1 MALAVSSS
9 STASA
14 SAPPPLQPRRN
25 WYRLRLIALIALAV
39 VGLLLGQLAV
49 TVPHLLQSV
58 APAWIKD
65 KTGRVLR
72 VGQASFNPFTL
83 HLVASEVS
91 LKDGGATLASLHEL
105 ELRGAWSSL
114 FNVAWTVDK
123 LSLTKP
129 EINARIGKDGSID
142 WQRFVDAFPKSDGP
156 PSSTVPRVLL
166 RNVTVDQGSVR
177 LIDER
182 EAAGRDRLTLTPL
195 SFSIEKLSTLPRDRG
210 DYSLEATLNDQTR
223 VHWQG
228 RVGLN
233 PIESSGELTVSNL
246 PLARAAAMAGAKLP
260 VTLDGVATLRANY
273 SAAFGTDFAAAG
285 IGGGVLEVS
294 GLRASQGEDVAEM
307 KTLRITPLS
316 ASWAKTRI
324 DGREQQLVAVLPL
337 QVSAGGLQTTVG
349 GRKEPLL
356 AIGQIATTAP
366 VNVDLAAR
374 RIDIPQLRID
384 ELRAALERRRDG
396 TLALPFS
403 AAGTTNA
410 AGTATVAST
419 ANAAGVAAITPPT
432 LSVPSALAPASPA
445 APPWRITLGE
455 LITDAARIGLLDE
468 SFAVPQRAALT
479 LNATLGTTAE
489 LSTPVALRL
498 SGKRL
503 TLNDLTLRDGKAD
516 GAVPPWLAVKEI
528 RAAAFDTALTGPKIE
543 LPRIEIIAPL
553 LALARDG
560 NGVDVARRFA
570 PVTPEPGVAATT
582 PPQSAPV
589 PTAAPSSAISIAGVA
604 LSGGRVTVTDS
615 ALAKPVSHVLDGIA
629 VSTDRI
635 ELNGTAGSKPLTATV
650 RATLQSGGALQAKAR
665 YDLRQQQGEVDLGI
679 ERAALAAFSPYL
691 SNSTRLLL
699 DTGEA
704 SLSGKLA
711 LNNAATASKT
721 GESLR
726 FAGKASVRELK
737 LTDQST
743 QQMFAQWA
751 ELSSQD
757 LKLAT
762 GAGGT
767 RVELADLLLD
777 QPRGD
782 IVIGEDGSLNLTQI
796 GKTSAPASPSTAP
809 SSDPAAATAPAVPPA
824 PATASSA
831 PGDAASAKVKID
843 RIQVTGGDVHFADL
857 SLRPQFGTRVSD
869 LSGLIVGISSEVS
882 SRAEVSLEGKVDEF
896 GLARLSGTVA
906 PASAAQYTDLKASF
920 RNLEMRNLTPYS
932 GKFAGRKIESGKLS
946 LELEYKVLERKLKGE
961 NQIVI
966 DNLKLGERVESKDAT
981 SLPLDLAIA
990 LLSDSKG
997 VIDLGLPVQGSLDD
1011 PQFSM
1016 GGLVWKAITNLLTKI
1031 VTAPFRAL
1039 GALLGGSGE
1048 EFEAVLF
1055 EPGEARLLPPER
1067 EKLAKLATALE
1078 KRPQLKLAIEGRFDR
1093 ERDREALADNILKL
1107 EVSKRAGM
1115 KPPGANEPLVISF
1128 TDSKVQAALDELA
1141 ASAGDDAA
1149 KLRAQYLPPAGNA
1162 LTGLLQGARER
1173 LTEKG
1178 RSEAADARGKYYPEL
1193 FRLLRGKQQVPDIAY
1208 ATLAGFR
1215 AEAVR
1220 NTLTAVNK
1228 FDAARVSV
1236 AAPQPAKTSQP
1247 DRVATTLAL
1256 SVK

>member
-25 WYRLRLIALIALAV
+25 WHRLRLIALIALAV

-65 KTGRVLR
+65 KTGRVLH

-83 HLVASEVS
+83 HLAVSEVS

-455 LITDAARIGLLDE
+455 LVTDAARIGLLDE

-479 LNATLGTTAE
+479 LNATLGATAE

-503 TLNDLTLRDGKAD
+503 TLNDLTLRDSKAD
-516 GAVPPWLAVKEI
+516 SAVPPWLGVKEI

-560 NGVDVARRFA
+560 SGVDVARRFA
-570 PVTPEPGVAATT
+570 PATPEAGVAATT
-582 PPQSAPV
+582 APPTAPA
-589 PTAAPSSAISIAGVA
+589 PTAALSTAISIAGVA

-615 ALAKPVSHVLDGIA
+615 ALAKPVSHMLDGIA
-629 VSTDRI
+629 VNTDRI
-635 ELNGTAGSKPLTATV
+635 ELNGAAGSKPLTATA
-650 RATLQSGGALQAKAR
+650 RATLQSGGTLQAKAR

-691 SNSTRLLL
+691 SNSTRLSL

-704 SLSGKLA
+704 SLGGKLA
-711 LNNAATASKT
+711 LNSAATASKT

-726 FAGKASVRELK
+726 FAGKASIRELK

-757 LKLAT
+757 LKLTT

-796 GKTSAPASPSTAP
+796 GKVGAPATPATTALSSAPAAVAG
-809 SSDPAAATAPAVPPA
+809 PAAPAT
-824 PATASSA
+824 TASSA
-831 PGDAASAKVKID
+831 PGDAAPTKVKID
-843 RIQVTGGDVHFADL
+843 RVQVTGGDVHFADL

-869 LSGLIVGISSEVS
+869 LSGLIVGISSEAS

-1215 AEAVR
+1215 AEAIR

>member
-1 MALAVSSS
+1 
-9 STASA
+9 
-14 SAPPPLQPRRN
+14 
-25 WYRLRLIALIALAV
+25 
-39 VGLLLGQLAV
+39 LLGQLAL

-58 APAWIKD
+58 APAWVKD
-65 KTGRVLR
+65 KTGRDLR
-72 VGQASFNPFTL
+72 VGKATFNPLTL
-83 HLVASEVS
+83 HLAVRDVS
-91 LKDGGATLASLHEL
+91 LKDGGATLASLGAL
-105 ELRGAWSSL
+105 ELRGAWSSP
-114 FNVAWTVDK
+114 FNLAWTVNR
-123 LSLTKP
+123 LHLTRP
-129 EINARIGKDGSID
+129 EISARIGKDGTLD
-142 WQRFVDAFPKSDGP
+142 WQRFIDAFPKSDAP
-156 PSSTVPRVLL
+156 PSNTVPRVLL
-166 RNVTVDQGSVR
+166 RDVAVEAGSLR

-182 EAAGRDRLTLTPL
+182 ADAGRDRLTLTPL
-195 SFSIEKLSTLPRDRG
+195 TFAIEKLSTLPRDRG

-223 VHWQG
+223 VRWQG

-233 PIESSGELTVSNL
+233 PIESSGDLTISNL
-246 PLARAAAMAGAKLP
+246 PLARAAAIAGATLP
-260 VTLDGVATLRANY
+260 VKLDGVATLHANY
-273 SAAFGTDFAAAG
+273 SAAFGTDLAAAG
-285 IGGGVLEVS
+285 IGGGVLEVT
-294 GLRASQGEDVAEM
+294 GLRASQGNDVAAVQ
-307 KTLRITPLS
+307 TLRVAPLS

-337 QVSAGGLQTTVG
+337 QASATGVQATAGTQ
-349 GRKEPLL
+349 KDALL
-356 AIGQIATTAP
+356 AVGQIGTTLP
-366 VNVDLAAR
+366 VTVDVAAR

-384 ELRAALERRRDG
+384 DLRAALERRRDG
-396 TLALPFS
+396 TLVLPFTS
-403 AAGTTNA
+403 AADGAAATTRPE
-410 AGTATVAST
+410 VASSPT
-419 ANAAGVAAITPPT
+419 AAPPAAAQAATKAPAATPPAT
-432 LSVPSALAPASPA
+432 TTTPA
-445 APPWRITLGE
+445 APTAQTATAAAPWRLTLGE
-455 LITDAARIGLLDE
+455 LVTDAARIGLLDE
-468 SFAVPQRAALT
+468 SFATPQRAALT
-479 LNATLGTTAE
+479 LNATLGATAE
-489 LSTPVALRL
+489 LATPASVRV

-503 TLNDLTLRDGKAD
+503 TLSDVSLRDSNAD
-516 GAVPPWLAVKEI
+516 RAAPPWLAVKEV
-528 RAAAFDTALTGPKIE
+528 RAAAFDTAVTGAKIE
-543 LPRIEIIAPL
+543 LPRIDIVAPQ
-553 LALARDG
+553 LALVRDG
-560 NGVDVARRFA
+560 NGVDVTHRLASAAASASASAGAAVADNKPASSPAPAPAAAAR
-570 PVTPEPGVAATT
+570 V
-582 PPQSAPV
+582 
-589 PTAAPSSAISIAGVA
+589 ISIAGVA
-604 LSGGRVTVTDS
+604 LSGGRVTLADT
-615 ALAKPVSHVLDGIA
+615 ALAKPLSHVLDSIA
-629 VSTDRI
+629 ITTERI
-635 ELNGTAGSKPLTATV
+635 ELAGASGGKPLAVTL
-650 RATLQSGGALQAKAR
+650 RAALQSGGALQAKAR
-665 YDLRQQQGEVDLGI
+665 YDLRQQQGEVELGI
-679 ERAALAAFSPYL
+679 ERVALAPFSPYV
-691 SNSTRLLL
+691 SNNTRLSL

-704 SLSGKLA
+704 SISGKLA
-711 LNNAATASKT
+711 LNSGDSAAKTADR
-721 GESLR
+721 LR
-726 FAGKASVRELK
+726 FAGKAAVRQLK
-737 LTDQST
+737 LTDQAT
-743 QQMFAQWA
+743 QQMFAQWT

-757 LKLAT
+757 VKVST
-762 GAGGT
+762 GASGT
-767 RVELADLLLD
+767 RIELADLLLD

-782 IVIGEDGSLNLTQI
+782 VVIGEDGTLNLTQI
-796 GKTSAPASPSTAP
+796 GKTSPPITANVAASATPSPAAPAASVP
-809 SSDPAAATAPAVPPA
+809 PPA
-824 PATASSA
+824 PAPVPASDDGA
-831 PGDAASAKVKID
+831 VKVKIE
-843 RIQVTGGDVHFADL
+843 RVQVTGGDVRFADL

-869 LSGLIVGISSEVS
+869 LAGLIVGISSDAA

-966 DNLKLGERVESKDAT
+966 DNLKLGELVESKDAT

-1067 EKLAKLATALE
+1067 EKLAKLAAALE

-1128 TDSKVQAALDELA
+1128 TDSKVQSALDELA

-1149 KLRAQYLPPAGNA
+1149 TLRAQYLPPAGNA
-1162 LTGLLQGARER
+1162 LSGLLQGARER

-1193 FRLLRGKQQVPDIAY
+1193 FRLLRSKQAVPDIAY
-1208 ATLAGFR
+1208 STLAGFR

-1236 AAPQPAKTSQP
+1236 AAPQPVKTSQP
-1247 DRVATTLAL
+1247 DRVPTTLAL

>member
-25 WYRLRLIALIALAV
+25 WHRLRLIALIALAV

-65 KTGRVLR
+65 KTGRVLH

-83 HLVASEVS
+83 HLAVSEVS

-324 DGREQQLVAVLPL
+324 DGRVQQLVAVLPL

-455 LITDAARIGLLDE
+455 LVTDAARIGLLDE

-479 LNATLGTTAE
+479 LNATLGATAE

-503 TLNDLTLRDGKAD
+503 TLNDLTLRDSKAD
-516 GAVPPWLAVKEI
+516 SAVPPWLGVKEI

-560 NGVDVARRFA
+560 SGVDVARRFA
-570 PVTPEPGVAATT
+570 PATPEAGVAATT
-582 PPQSAPV
+582 APPTAPA
-589 PTAAPSSAISIAGVA
+589 PTAALSTAISIAGVA

-615 ALAKPVSHVLDGIA
+615 ALAKPVSHMLDGIA
-629 VSTDRI
+629 VNTDRI
-635 ELNGTAGSKPLTATV
+635 ELNGAAGSKPLTATA
-650 RATLQSGGALQAKAR
+650 RATLQSGGTLQAKAR

-691 SNSTRLLL
+691 SNSTRLSL

-704 SLSGKLA
+704 SLGGKLA
-711 LNNAATASKT
+711 LNSAATASKT

-726 FAGKASVRELK
+726 FAGKASIRELK

-757 LKLAT
+757 LKLTT

-796 GKTSAPASPSTAP
+796 GKVGAPATPATTALSSAPAAVAG
-809 SSDPAAATAPAVPPA
+809 PAAPAT
-824 PATASSA
+824 TASSA
-831 PGDAASAKVKID
+831 PGDAAPTKVKID
-843 RIQVTGGDVHFADL
+843 RVQVTGGDVHFADL

-869 LSGLIVGISSEVS
+869 LSGLIVGISSEAS

-1215 AEAVR
+1215 AEAIR

-1236 AAPQPAKTSQP
+1236 AAPQPVKTSQP

>member
-1 MALAVSSS
+1 MALDVSSS

-65 KTGRVLR
+65 KTGRVLH

-455 LITDAARIGLLDE
+455 LVTDAARIGLLDE

-479 LNATLGTTAE
+479 LNATLGATAE

-503 TLNDLTLRDGKAD
+503 TLNDLTLRDSKAD
-516 GAVPPWLAVKEI
+516 SAVPPWLGVKEI

-560 NGVDVARRFA
+560 SGVDVARRFA
-570 PVTPEPGVAATT
+570 PATPEAGVAATT
-582 PPQSAPV
+582 APPTAPA
-589 PTAAPSSAISIAGVA
+589 PTAALSTAISIAGVA

-615 ALAKPVSHVLDGIA
+615 ALAKPVSHMLDGIA
-629 VSTDRI
+629 VNTDRI
-635 ELNGTAGSKPLTATV
+635 ELNGAAGSKPLTATA
-650 RATLQSGGALQAKAR
+650 RATLQSGGTLQAKAR

-691 SNSTRLLL
+691 SNSTRLSL

-704 SLSGKLA
+704 SLGGKLA
-711 LNNAATASKT
+711 LNSAATASKT

-726 FAGKASVRELK
+726 FAGKASIRELK

-757 LKLAT
+757 LKLTT

-796 GKTSAPASPSTAP
+796 GKVGAPATPATTALSSAPAAVAG
-809 SSDPAAATAPAVPPA
+809 PAAPAT
-824 PATASSA
+824 TASSA
-831 PGDAASAKVKID
+831 PGDAAPTKVKID
-843 RIQVTGGDVHFADL
+843 RVQVTGGDVHFADL

-869 LSGLIVGISSEVS
+869 LSGLIVGISSEAS

-1215 AEAVR
+1215 AEAIR

>member
-1 MALAVSSS
+1 
-9 STASA
+9 
-14 SAPPPLQPRRN
+14 
-25 WYRLRLIALIALAV
+25 
-39 VGLLLGQLAV
+39 
-49 TVPHLLQSV
+49 
-58 APAWIKD
+58 
-65 KTGRVLR
+65 
-72 VGQASFNPFTL
+72 
-83 HLVASEVS
+83 
-91 LKDGGATLASLHEL
+91 
-105 ELRGAWSSL
+105 
-114 FNVAWTVDK
+114 
-123 LSLTKP
+123 
-129 EINARIGKDGSID
+129 
-142 WQRFVDAFPKSDGP
+142 
-156 PSSTVPRVLL
+156 
-166 RNVTVDQGSVR
+166 
-177 LIDER
+177 
-182 EAAGRDRLTLTPL
+182 
-195 SFSIEKLSTLPRDRG
+195 
-210 DYSLEATLNDQTR
+210 
-223 VHWQG
+223 
-228 RVGLN
+228 
-233 PIESSGELTVSNL
+233 
-246 PLARAAAMAGAKLP
+246 MAGAKLP
-260 VTLDGVATLRANY
+260 VTLEGVATLHANY
-273 SAAFGTDFAAAG
+273 SAAFGTDLAAAG

-294 GLRASQGEDVAEM
+294 GLRATQGNDVAEM
-307 KTLRITPLS
+307 KSLRVAPLS

-356 AIGQIATTAP
+356 AIGQIATTTP
-366 VNVDLAAR
+366 VNVDIAAHR
-374 RIDIPQLRID
+374 VDIPQLRVD

-403 AAGTTNA
+403 TAGNTGATNA
-410 AGTATVAST
+410 ATTATVANT
-419 ANAAGVAAITPPT
+419 TNATGVAATTPQTPT
-432 LSVPSALAPASPA
+432 APAPASPA
-445 APPWRITLGE
+445 ATPWRITLGE
-455 LITDAARIGLLDE
+455 LITDAARIGLIDE
-468 SFAVPQRAALT
+468 SFAVPQSAALT
-479 LNATLGTTAE
+479 LNATLGATAE
-489 LSTPVALRL
+489 MSAPVALRL

-503 TLNDLTLRDGKAD
+503 TLNDLTLRDSKAEST
-516 GAVPPWLAVKEI
+516 VPPWLGVKEI

-560 NGVDVARRFA
+560 NGVDVARRFGPA
-570 PVTPEPGVAATT
+570 TPEPSVAATT
-582 PPQSAPV
+582 PPQTAPA
-589 PTAAPSSAISIAGVA
+589 PSAAPATAISIAGVA
-604 LSGGRVTVTDS
+604 LSGGRVTITDS
-615 ALAKPVSHVLDGIA
+615 ALAKPVSHVLDSIA
-629 VSTDRI
+629 VNTDRI
-635 ELNGTAGSKPLTATV
+635 ELNGAASSKPLTATA

-691 SNSTRLLL
+691 SNSTRLSL

-711 LNNAATASKT
+711 LNSAATASKT

-726 FAGKASVRELK
+726 FAGKASIRELK

-757 LKLAT
+757 LKLTT
-762 GAGGT
+762 GTGGT
-767 RVELADLLLD
+767 RIELADLLLD

-796 GKTSAPASPSTAP
+796 GKTSAPATPATAT
-809 SSDPAAATAPAVPPA
+809 SSAPAAVAAPAAPA
-824 PATASSA
+824 ATASSA
-831 PGDAASAKVKID
+831 PGDATSAKVKID

-869 LSGLIVGISSEVS
+869 LAGLIVGISSEAS

>member
-25 WYRLRLIALIALAV
+25 WHRLRLIALIALAV

-58 APAWIKD
+58 APAWVKD
-65 KTGRVLR
+65 KTGRVLH

-83 HLVASEVS
+83 HLAVSEVS
-91 LKDGGATLASLHEL
+91 LKDGSTMLASLGAL

-114 FNVAWTVDK
+114 FNMAWTVDK
-123 LSLTKP
+123 LSLSKP
-129 EINARIGKDGSID
+129 EINARIGKDGTLD

-156 PSSTVPRVLL
+156 PSSTVPLVLL
-166 RNVTVDQGSVR
+166 RNVAVDQGSVR

-246 PLARAAAMAGAKLP
+246 PLARAAAMAGATLP

-273 SAAFGTDFAAAG
+273 SAAFGTDLAAAG

-294 GLRASQGEDVAEM
+294 GLRATQGNDVAEM
-307 KTLRITPLS
+307 KSLRVAPLS

-324 DGREQQLVAVLPL
+324 DGREQQLVAVLPV
-337 QVSAGGLQTTVG
+337 QVSATGLQTTVG

-374 RIDIPQLRID
+374 RVDIPQLRID

-403 AAGTTNA
+403 TAGNTGTTNA
-410 AGTATVAST
+410 ATTATVAST
-419 ANAAGVAAITPPT
+419 ANATGVAATI
-432 LSVPSALAPASPA
+432 PSTTAAPKPASPA

-516 GAVPPWLAVKEI
+516 SAVPPWLAVKEI
-528 RAAAFDTALTGPKIE
+528 RAAAFDTALAGPKIE

-570 PVTPEPGVAATT
+570 PATPEASVAATT
-582 PPQSAPV
+582 LPQSAPV
-589 PTAAPSSAISIAGVA
+589 PTAAPSTAISIAGVA

-629 VSTDRI
+629 VNTDRV
-635 ELNGTAGSKPLTATV
+635 ELNGAAGGKPLTATA

-679 ERAALAAFSPYL
+679 ERAALTAFSPYL
-691 SNSTRLLL
+691 SNSTRLSL
-699 DTGEA
+699 DAGEA

-726 FAGKASVRELK
+726 FAGKASIRELK

-757 LKLAT
+757 LKLTT
-762 GAGGT
+762 GASGT

-796 GKTSAPASPSTAP
+796 GKVSAPATPATAP
-809 SSDPAAATAPAVPPA
+809 SSAPAAVAAPSAPA
-824 PATASSA
+824 ATPSST
-831 PGDAASAKVKID
+831 PGDSATTKVKID
-843 RIQVTGGDVHFADL
+843 RVQVTGGDVHFADL

-869 LSGLIVGISSEVS
+869 LAGLIVGISSEAS

-946 LELEYKVLERKLKGE
+946 LELEYKVVERKLKGE

-1215 AEAVR
+1215 AEAIR

>member
-25 WYRLRLIALIALAV
+25 WHRLRLIALIALAV

-65 KTGRVLR
+65 KTGRVLH

-83 HLVASEVS
+83 HLAVSEVS
-91 LKDGGATLASLHEL
+91 LKDGSATLASLGAL

-114 FNVAWTVDK
+114 FNMAWTVDK
-123 LSLTKP
+123 LSLSKP

-166 RNVTVDQGSVR
+166 RNVAVDQGSVR

-294 GLRASQGEDVAEM
+294 GLRASQGDDAAEM

-324 DGREQQLVAVLPL
+324 DGRVQQLVAVLPL

-366 VNVDLAAR
+366 VNVDIAAR

-384 ELRAALERRRDG
+384 DLRAALERRRDG

-403 AAGTTNA
+403 TAGNTGTTNA
-410 AGTATVAST
+410 TTTVGSAANATGVTATTPQTPMS
-419 ANAAGVAAITPPT
+419 AAPV
-432 LSVPSALAPASPA
+432 PASAA

-455 LITDAARIGLLDE
+455 LITDAARIGLIDE

-479 LNATLGTTAE
+479 LNATLGASAE

-503 TLNDLTLRDGKAD
+503 TLNELTLRDGKAD
-516 GAVPPWLAVKEI
+516 STVPTWLAVKEI

-570 PVTPEPGVAATT
+570 PVTPEANVAATT
-582 PPQSAPV
+582 PPSTAPA
-589 PTAAPSSAISIAGVA
+589 PPAAPATAISIAGVA

-629 VSTDRI
+629 ISTDRI
-635 ELNGTAGSKPLTATV
+635 ELNGAAGSKPLTATA

-679 ERAALAAFSPYL
+679 ERAALTAFSPYL
-691 SNSTRLLL
+691 SNSTRLSL
-699 DTGEA
+699 DAGEA

-711 LNNAATASKT
+711 LNSAATAGKT

-726 FAGKASVRELK
+726 FAGKASIRELK

-757 LKLAT
+757 LKLTT

-796 GKTSAPASPSTAP
+796 GKTSAPAIPATAP
-809 SSDPAAATAPAVPPA
+809 SSAPAAATAPAAPA
-824 PATASSA
+824 ATASSA
-831 PGDAASAKVKID
+831 PSDVATTKVKID
-843 RIQVTGGDVHFADL
+843 RVQVTGGDVHFADL

-869 LSGLIVGISSEVS
+869 LSGLIVGISSEAS

-906 PASAAQYTDLKASF
+906 PASASQYTDLKASF

-1039 GALLGGSGE
+1039 GALLGGSSE

-1215 AEAVR
+1215 AEAIR

>member
-25 WYRLRLIALIALAV
+25 WHRLRLIALIALAV

-65 KTGRVLR
+65 KTGRVLH

-83 HLVASEVS
+83 HLAVSEVS

-374 RIDIPQLRID
+374 RVDIPQLRID

-455 LITDAARIGLLDE
+455 LVTDAARIGLLDE

-479 LNATLGTTAE
+479 LNATLGATAE

-503 TLNDLTLRDGKAD
+503 TLNDLTLRDSKAD
-516 GAVPPWLAVKEI
+516 SAVPPWLGVKEI

-560 NGVDVARRFA
+560 SGVDVARRFA
-570 PVTPEPGVAATT
+570 PATPEAGVAATT
-582 PPQSAPV
+582 APPTAPA
-589 PTAAPSSAISIAGVA
+589 PTAALSTAISIAGVA

-615 ALAKPVSHVLDGIA
+615 ALAKPVSHMLDGIA
-629 VSTDRI
+629 VNTDRI
-635 ELNGTAGSKPLTATV
+635 ELNGAAGSKPLTATA
-650 RATLQSGGALQAKAR
+650 RATLQSGGTLQAKAR

-691 SNSTRLLL
+691 SNSTRLSL

-704 SLSGKLA
+704 SLGGKLA
-711 LNNAATASKT
+711 LNSAATASKT

-726 FAGKASVRELK
+726 FAGKASIRELK

-757 LKLAT
+757 LKLTT

-796 GKTSAPASPSTAP
+796 GKVGAPATPATTALSSAPAAVAG
-809 SSDPAAATAPAVPPA
+809 PAAPAT
-824 PATASSA
+824 TASSA
-831 PGDAASAKVKID
+831 PGDAAPTKVKID
-843 RIQVTGGDVHFADL
+843 RVQVTGGDVHFADL

-869 LSGLIVGISSEVS
+869 LSGLIVGISSEAS

-1215 AEAVR
+1215 AEAIR

>member
-1 MALAVSSS
+1 
-9 STASA
+9 
-14 SAPPPLQPRRN
+14 
-25 WYRLRLIALIALAV
+25 
-39 VGLLLGQLAV
+39 
-49 TVPHLLQSV
+49 
-58 APAWIKD
+58 
-65 KTGRVLR
+65 
-72 VGQASFNPFTL
+72 
-83 HLVASEVS
+83 
-91 LKDGGATLASLHEL
+91 
-105 ELRGAWSSL
+105 
-114 FNVAWTVDK
+114 
-123 LSLTKP
+123 TKP

-721 GESLR
+721 G
-726 FAGKASVRELK
+726 
-737 LTDQST
+737 
-743 QQMFAQWA
+743 
-751 ELSSQD
+751 
-757 LKLAT
+757 
-762 GAGGT
+762 
-767 RVELADLLLD
+767 
-777 QPRGD
+777 
-782 IVIGEDGSLNLTQI
+782 
-796 GKTSAPASPSTAP
+796 
-809 SSDPAAATAPAVPPA
+809 
-824 PATASSA
+824 
-831 PGDAASAKVKID
+831 
-843 RIQVTGGDVHFADL
+843 
-857 SLRPQFGTRVSD
+857 
-869 LSGLIVGISSEVS
+869 
-882 SRAEVSLEGKVDEF
+882 
-896 GLARLSGTVA
+896 
-906 PASAAQYTDLKASF
+906 
-920 RNLEMRNLTPYS
+920 
-932 GKFAGRKIESGKLS
+932 GR
-946 LELEYKVLERKLKGE
+946 R
-961 NQIVI
+961 
-966 DNLKLGERVESKDAT
+966 RT
-981 SLPLDLAIA
+981 
-990 LLSDSKG
+990 
-997 VIDLGLPVQGSLDD
+997 
-1011 PQFSM
+1011 
-1016 GGLVWKAITNLLTKI
+1016 
-1031 VTAPFRAL
+1031 
-1039 GALLGGSGE
+1039 
-1048 EFEAVLF
+1048 
-1055 EPGEARLLPPER
+1055 
-1067 EKLAKLATALE
+1067 
-1078 KRPQLKLAIEGRFDR
+1078 
-1093 ERDREALADNILKL
+1093 
-1107 EVSKRAGM
+1107 
-1115 KPPGANEPLVISF
+1115 
-1128 TDSKVQAALDELA
+1128 
-1141 ASAGDDAA
+1141 
-1149 KLRAQYLPPAGNA
+1149 
-1162 LTGLLQGARER
+1162 
-1173 LTEKG
+1173 
-1178 RSEAADARGKYYPEL
+1178 
-1193 FRLLRGKQQVPDIAY
+1193 
-1208 ATLAGFR
+1208 
-1215 AEAVR
+1215 
-1220 NTLTAVNK
+1220 
-1228 FDAARVSV
+1228 
-1236 AAPQPAKTSQP
+1236 
-1247 DRVATTLAL
+1247 
-1256 SVK
+1256 

>member
-1 MALAVSSS
+1 
-9 STASA
+9 
-14 SAPPPLQPRRN
+14 
-25 WYRLRLIALIALAV
+25 
-39 VGLLLGQLAV
+39 
-49 TVPHLLQSV
+49 
-58 APAWIKD
+58 
-65 KTGRVLR
+65 
-72 VGQASFNPFTL
+72 
-83 HLVASEVS
+83 
-91 LKDGGATLASLHEL
+91 
-105 ELRGAWSSL
+105 
-114 FNVAWTVDK
+114 
-123 LSLTKP
+123 
-129 EINARIGKDGSID
+129 
-142 WQRFVDAFPKSDGP
+142 
-156 PSSTVPRVLL
+156 
-166 RNVTVDQGSVR
+166 VR

-455 LITDAARIGLLDE
+455 LVTDAARIGLLDE

-479 LNATLGTTAE
+479 LNATLGATAE

-503 TLNDLTLRDGKAD
+503 TLNDLTLRDSKAD
-516 GAVPPWLAVKEI
+516 SAVPPWLGVKEI

-560 NGVDVARRFA
+560 SGVDVARRFA
-570 PVTPEPGVAATT
+570 PATPEAGVAATT
-582 PPQSAPV
+582 APPTAPA
-589 PTAAPSSAISIAGVA
+589 PTAALSTAISIAGVA

-615 ALAKPVSHVLDGIA
+615 ALAKPVSHMLDGIA
-629 VSTDRI
+629 VNTDRI
-635 ELNGTAGSKPLTATV
+635 ELNGAAGSKPLTATA
-650 RATLQSGGALQAKAR
+650 RATLQSGGTLQAKAR

-691 SNSTRLLL
+691 SNSTRLSL

-704 SLSGKLA
+704 SLGGKLA
-711 LNNAATASKT
+711 LNSAATASKT

-726 FAGKASVRELK
+726 FAGKASIRELK

-757 LKLAT
+757 LKLTT

-796 GKTSAPASPSTAP
+796 GKVGAPATPATTALSSAPAAVAG
-809 SSDPAAATAPAVPPA
+809 PAAPAT
-824 PATASSA
+824 TASSA
-831 PGDAASAKVKID
+831 PGDAAPTKVKID
-843 RIQVTGGDVHFADL
+843 RVQVTGGDVHFADL

-869 LSGLIVGISSEVS
+869 LSGLIVGISSEAS

-1215 AEAVR
+1215 AEAIR

>member
-25 WYRLRLIALIALAV
+25 WHRLRLIALIALAV

-65 KTGRVLR
+65 KTGRVLH

-83 HLVASEVS
+83 HLAVSEVS

-455 LITDAARIGLLDE
+455 LVTDAARIGLLDE

-479 LNATLGTTAE
+479 LNATLGATAE

-503 TLNDLTLRDGKAD
+503 TLNDLTLRDSKAD
-516 GAVPPWLAVKEI
+516 SAVPPWLGVKEI

-560 NGVDVARRFA
+560 SGVDVARRFA
-570 PVTPEPGVAATT
+570 PATPEAGVAATT
-582 PPQSAPV
+582 APPTAPA
-589 PTAAPSSAISIAGVA
+589 PTAALSTAISIAGVA

-615 ALAKPVSHVLDGIA
+615 ALAKPVSHMLDGIA
-629 VSTDRI
+629 VNTDRI
-635 ELNGTAGSKPLTATV
+635 ELNGAAGSKPLTATA
-650 RATLQSGGALQAKAR
+650 RATLQSGGTLQAKAR

-691 SNSTRLLL
+691 SNSTRLSL

-704 SLSGKLA
+704 SLGGKLA
-711 LNNAATASKT
+711 LNSAATASKT

-726 FAGKASVRELK
+726 FAGKASIRELK

-757 LKLAT
+757 LKLTT

-796 GKTSAPASPSTAP
+796 GKIGAPATPATTALSSAPAAVAG
-809 SSDPAAATAPAVPPA
+809 PAAPAT
-824 PATASSA
+824 TASSA
-831 PGDAASAKVKID
+831 PGDAAPTKVKID
-843 RIQVTGGDVHFADL
+843 RVQVTGGDVHFADL

-869 LSGLIVGISSEVS
+869 LSGLIVGISSEAS

-1215 AEAVR
+1215 AEAIR